1 MAKIIVYN
9 VSSQALEVFYRGE
22 SDNMPYAY
30 GNTMKV
36 REFRGSSSSS
46 VLWTSNATME
56 SWNATRRSFN
66 APIPFRY
73 AFKRIWEGG
82 HGQQSQ
88 HYAGS
93 VRLRAGLEQQRAQP
107 PVADR
112 QQPRGLELCGAP
124 EPDADLGPCRQTIWL
139 PCLQRRLSDP
149 EKRKPR
155 RICPRASGCAQ
166 RLGIFHTDAGWR
178 IWQQYAQCPAFFP
191 AQQWPQRGW
200 HLRMLQLAQAG
211 QRSGRHRKDAD
222 RDRSLNAY
230 SSIFIDFSENIL

>member
-46 VLWTSNATME
+46 VLWTTNATME

-88 HYAGS
+88 HYAGTALDCGQALS
-93 VRLRAGLEQQRAQP
+93 SSERNRLWRTANSLGVWSYVEPQSLTPTWVHVDKRYGSPACSAGYPTLRSGSRGVYVLVLQDALNALGFSTQTLDGAFGSNTRNALLSFQRSN
-107 PVADR
+107 
-112 QQPRGLELCGAP
+112 GLNTDGICG
-124 EPDADLGPCRQTIWL
+124 CCSW
-139 PCLQRRLSDP
+139 RRLVSEAVGIGRTPTVIDP
-149 EKRKPR
+149 
-155 RICPRASGCAQ
+155 
-166 RLGIFHTDAGWR
+166 
-178 IWQQYAQCPAFFP
+178 
-191 AQQWPQRGW
+191 
-200 HLRMLQLAQAG
+200 
-211 QRSGRHRKDAD
+211 
-222 RDRSLNAY
+222 
-230 SSIFIDFSENIL
+230 

>member
-46 VLWTSNATME
+46 VLWTTNATME

-82 HGQQSQ
+82 PWPAVS
-88 HYAGS
+88 ALCRDR

-107 PVADR
+107 PGGGPPTASKS
-112 QQPRGLELCGAP
+112 GAM
-124 EPDADLGPCRQTIWL
+124 W
-139 PCLQRRLSDP
+139 S
-149 EKRKPR
+149 
-155 RICPRASGCAQ
+155 PRA
-166 RLGIFHTDAGWR
+166 
-178 IWQQYAQCPAFFP
+178 
-191 AQQWPQRGW
+191 
-200 HLRMLQLAQAG
+200 
-211 QRSGRHRKDAD
+211 
-222 RDRSLNAY
+222 
-230 SSIFIDFSENIL
+230 